1 MKLYLQVLSIL
12 DYIICRESIIQKI
25 YIESI
30 HKLCLQQSLCIKHYL
45 RHGDQSYIQEYQY
58 VPQAKD
64 NYLNFKPGKDS
75 FILNMNIPCVTNFY
89 LPQYVIQVI
98 NSTCFLFL
106 ILLQI
111 RVESLPINFFRF
123 PNNISLSYLNI
134 AWLCNCIVVFLTKTH
149 LDPIGKSLILRKL
162 FGQIYLGILDM
173 FCNYL

>member
-64 NYLNFKPGKDS
+64 NSLNFKPGKDS

-106 ILLQI
+106 IILQI
-111 RVESLPINFFRF
+111 RVESLPINIF
-123 PNNISLSYLNI
+123 ISKQCSTLLLKYSSVVQ
-134 AWLCNCIVVFLTKTH
+134 LCCSFKTIVITKTYI
-149 LDPIGKSLILRKL
+149 DPI
-162 FGQIYLGILDM
+162 
-173 FCNYL
+173 